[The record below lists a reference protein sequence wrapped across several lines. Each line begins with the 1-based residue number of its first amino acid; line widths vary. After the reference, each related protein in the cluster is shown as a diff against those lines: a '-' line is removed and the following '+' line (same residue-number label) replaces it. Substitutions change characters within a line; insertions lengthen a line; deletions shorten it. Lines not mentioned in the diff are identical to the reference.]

1 MWEIQP
7 ERLRAAMGRAA
18 ANQSQLADAVG
29 LKQPS
34 IGRLLSG
41 ETKTSRALNAI
52 AAYLRTTPQYLV
64 GETDDPSTNAAALPA
79 HSPPTAVD
87 DYDPDLVNIHEIDLS
102 MGMGLSYLDVPITR
116 TVRTFDRNWLRHY
129 THTNPDRIF
138 FCEGIGNS
146 MEPYIHSRD
155 LLLIDSSEP
164 SIRMSD
170 QIWACA
176 YGNCGTVK
184 RLRPMPDGSV
194 KMIAENPS
202 VPDEVAYDGELH
214 LIGRV
219 VAIVRKI

>member
-7 ERLRAAMGRAA
+7 ERLKAAMGRAA
-18 ANQSQLADAVG
+18 ANQSQLAEAVG

-52 AAYLRTTPQYLV
+52 AAYLGTTPQYLV
-64 GETDDPSTNAAALPA
+64 GETDDPTVNAA
-79 HSPPTAVD
+79 PPTDQTLPDSSD

-102 MGMGLSYLDVPITR
+102 MGMGLSYLDIPITE

-129 THTNPDRIF
+129 THTRPDRLF

-146 MEPYIHSRD
+146 MEPYIHNHD

-184 RLRPMPDGSV
+184 RLRPMPDGSI

-202 VPDEVAYDGELH
+202 VPDEIAYDGELS